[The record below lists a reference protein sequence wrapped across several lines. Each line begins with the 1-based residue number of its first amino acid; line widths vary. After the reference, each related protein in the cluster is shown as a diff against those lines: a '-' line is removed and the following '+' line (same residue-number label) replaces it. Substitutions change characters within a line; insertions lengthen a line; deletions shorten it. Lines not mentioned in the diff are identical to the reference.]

1 MSVTGWFRRLV
12 SPKDVLPRRTVL
24 AFVSDPLLAGLL
36 DAALRP
42 AGFDLL
48 LATNVE
54 DGIVAH
60 AQRHPDLALVL
71 VVEPMPGLSPRQ
83 LLAGLHG
90 NIPCC
95 VWAAEGEE
103 PRGDSANPV
112 AVTMPLPS
120 TVAEV
125 RRALLPLA
133 RPARREM
140 VPAC

>member
-24 AFVSDPLLAGLL
+24 AFVSDPVLAGLL

-48 LATNVE
+48 VATNVE
-54 DGIVAH
+54 DGMVAH
-60 AQRHPDLALVL
+60 AQRHPDLALV
-71 VVEPMPGLSPRQ
+71 VVGEPMPGLSPRQ
-83 LLAGLHG
+83 LLAGLRG
-90 NIPCC
+90 DVPCC

-103 PRGDSANPV
+103 PRGDSENPGAV
-112 AVTMPLPS
+112 AMPRPS

-125 RRALLPLA
+125 RRGLLPLA
-133 RPARREM
+133 RPARRELA
-140 VPAC
+140 PAC